1 MNKRFV
7 FVIGA
12 LLAAAAGCDKE
23 PCAACQEEEAEIRH
37 VVFESESDG
46 EDHRVGESLLYVF
59 GPTGELIGCHAAVEG
74 AFDFF
79 LTDDVYD
86 FEAVVNKADLP
97 TVGVTRAQLLS
108 TLTTLAE
115 NAPDHLVMRGALDA
129 HRIETDEK
137 ITVEVQRIA
146 AKVSCVVHTAF
157 PERLAALPF
166 EIDAIYLTNV
176 AGAQLLSLADLTPD
190 ASSIWYNKMD
200 AEGPGEDVPYEL
212 IFKQVGRTMGPDE
225 SFDAG
230 VSLYAYPNA
239 CADDHGREA
248 WSARCTRLVVRARLG
263 DRLTYYPVTL
273 DPVLPN
279 RHYRVDL
286 TVAGYGVEHPEDRL
300 SDYANV
306 LPSVTVV
313 PWDDGGSLEGLY

>member
-1 MNKRFV
+1 MNKRFL

-37 VVFESESDG
+37 VVFESERDG
-46 EDHRVGESLLYVF
+46 EDYQVGECRLYVF
-59 GPTGELIGCHAAVEG
+59 SPTGELIGSHAASDG

-86 FEAVVNKADLP
+86 FEAVVNKAGLP
-97 TVGVTRAQLLS
+97 SAGVTRSQLLS

-115 NAPDHLVMRGALDA
+115 NAPDHLVMRGTLDA

-137 ITVEVQRIA
+137 ITVEVERIA
-146 AKVSCVVHTAF
+146 AKVSCVLHTAF

-200 AEGPGEDVPYEL
+200 AQDPGEDTPYDL
-212 IFKQVGRTMGPDE
+212 IFKPIGRRMGPAETLDT
-225 SFDAG
+225 G
-230 VSLYAYPNA
+230 ISLYAYPNA
-239 CADDHGREA
+239 CADDHSRAA

-263 DRLTYYPVTL
+263 ERLTYYPVTL

-286 TVAGYGVEHPEDRL
+286 TIAGFGVEHPEDRL
-300 SDYANV
+300 SDYAAV
-306 LPSVTVV
+306 FPSLTVV

>member
-1 MNKRFV
+1 
-7 FVIGA
+7 
-12 LLAAAAGCDKE
+12 
-23 PCAACQEEEAEIRH
+23 
-37 VVFESESDG
+37 
-46 EDHRVGESLLYVF
+46 
-59 GPTGELIGCHAAVEG
+59 
-74 AFDFF
+74 
-79 LTDDVYD
+79 
-86 FEAVVNKADLP
+86 
-97 TVGVTRAQLLS
+97 
-108 TLTTLAE
+108 
-115 NAPDHLVMRGALDA
+115 
-129 HRIETDEK
+129 
-137 ITVEVQRIA
+137 
-146 AKVSCVVHTAF
+146 
-157 PERLAALPF
+157 
-166 EIDAIYLTNV
+166 
-176 AGAQLLSLADLTPD
+176 
-190 ASSIWYNKMD
+190 
-200 AEGPGEDVPYEL
+200 
-212 IFKQVGRTMGPDE
+212 MGPEE

-279 RHYRVDL
+279 RHYLVDL

>member
-1 MNKRFV
+1 MNKRFL

-97 TVGVTRAQLLS
+97 TAGVTRAQLLQ

-115 NAPDHLVMRGALDA
+115 NAPDHLVMCGALDA

-146 AKVSCVVHTAF
+146 MS
-157 PERLAALPF
+157 P
-166 EIDAIYLTNV
+166 
-176 AGAQLLSLADLTPD
+176 
-190 ASSIWYNKMD
+190 IWYHIPTVFGCDSRHFVTMSGSSSSGIPIRR
-200 AEGPGEDVPYEL
+200 APMAIMAAGP
-212 IFKQVGRTMGPDE
+212 
-225 SFDAG
+225 
-230 VSLYAYPNA
+230 
-239 CADDHGREA
+239 
-248 WSARCTRLVVRARLG
+248 
-263 DRLTYYPVTL
+263 
-273 DPVLPN
+273 
-279 RHYRVDL
+279 
-286 TVAGYGVEHPEDRL
+286 
-300 SDYANV
+300 
-306 LPSVTVV
+306 
-313 PWDDGGSLEGLY
+313 PW